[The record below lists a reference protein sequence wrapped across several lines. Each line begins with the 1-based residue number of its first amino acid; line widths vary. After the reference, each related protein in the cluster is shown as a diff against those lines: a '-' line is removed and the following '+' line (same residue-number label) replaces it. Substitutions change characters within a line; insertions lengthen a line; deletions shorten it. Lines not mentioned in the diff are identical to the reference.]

1 MGAQLCV
8 PNVELSSQQITAL
21 QEKYKSLTDL
31 NECIASSG
39 LVLMRCVIGFA
50 IQKPKAGVF
59 DSEMYIKALYS
70 LKPVID
76 QFCPEISAF
85 RVQSPCEPFYGN
97 SELYRSFDAL
107 IDDFKYSSFYSKN
120 LDLSDFLQKIDSF
133 GTYLIF
139 TNADL
144 KINHKL
150 LKSVYKNANIILIQF
165 HSSNQQVNY
174 SYGRWNC
181 FFLFTM

>member
-1 MGAQLCV
+1 
-8 PNVELSSQQITAL
+8 
-21 QEKYKSLTDL
+21 
-31 NECIASSG
+31 
-39 LVLMRCVIGFA
+39 
-50 IQKPKAGVF
+50 
-59 DSEMYIKALYS
+59 MYIKALYS

-97 SELYRSFDAL
+97 SEQYRSFDAL

-150 LKSVYKNANIILIQF
+150 LKSVYKNANILLIQF
-165 HSSNQQVNY
+165 HSSNQQFN
-174 SYGRWNC
+174 
-181 FFLFTM
+181 LFKSVQFNLIEEVASTAKNPNLVRAVSVFGDLPDVFRNQ